1 MRSSLSSEH
10 PNSSHDIERHSSA
23 RTSSIPVPP
32 GEAFYRARCDRFAQQ
47 RDIQA
52 RLTSRLTNARLLVFL
67 AASLCL
73 GWAVWQRNVL
83 FGAIGSLLLFGFI
96 ALVYYH
102 GKADRRRRRYEELV
116 NINEEA
122 GQRLAHAWDDL
133 PLRHEVPREPD
144 HPYAADL
151 DIFGRASLSHLL
163 DSVTTSLGGS
173 TLSRWLRQPAPPET
187 ARERQVAIAELA
199 PLADLRDELVLRDR
213 LVAGDRPDPEPFL
226 QWAEGE
232 RWLTKRPGLLWA
244 ARISPVLLVISFLAQ
259 LAGYTSYPIWIIFFT
274 ANILLNELLGRPAQR
289 ILSQITGQRETMF
302 GHYADRFQ
310 IVSEA
315 PFRAPML
322 QRLQADL
329 RTGGIPAHQHL
340 RRLHRLVTL
349 VIPGSA
355 IIHWLVQSVT
365 LWDVHVLAALER
377 WQDTAGDQARAWLA
391 ALSEIEAL
399 AALAVLAHD
408 NPDWAFPDL
417 DPDAESLAARDL
429 GHPLL
434 PRAVRVLND
443 VEVGPPGTFLL
454 VTGSNMS
461 GKSTL
466 LRALG
471 VNVVLAQAGGPVCAS
486 ALRLPAVDLWT
497 SMRIQDSLAMGV
509 SYFMAELQ
517 RLKQIVDAARRN
529 HEGAEITTLYLLDE
543 ILQGTNT
550 IERQIAARRIIRCL
564 VDLGAIGA
572 VSTHD
577 LTLADGDEL
586 AAVAHSTH
594 FTETIST
601 DPAAPAMSFDYK
613 LHPGIS
619 TSSNALH
626 LMKLIGLNTEAAP
639 ES

>member
-1 MRSSLSSEH
+1 MRSPLSSER
-10 PNSSHDIERHSSA
+10 PYNSPGIEEQNGD
-23 RTSSIPVPP
+23 RTSSNPVPP
-32 GEAFYRARCDRFAQQ
+32 DEAFYRVRRDRFARK

-52 RLTSRLTNARLLVFL
+52 RLTSRLTNARLLIFA

-73 GWAVWQRNVL
+73 GWAIWQRNL
-83 FGAIGSLLLFGFI
+83 LAGGGGFLLLIGFF

-102 GKADRRRRRYEELV
+102 GKADRLRRRYDELV
-116 NINEEA
+116 KINEEA
-122 GQRLAHAWDDL
+122 GKRLAHAWDEL
-133 PLRHEVPREPD
+133 PLRHAVPVEAD

-151 DIFGRASLSHLL
+151 DIFGRASLFHLL
-163 DSVTTSLGGS
+163 DSVATSLSES
-173 TLSRWLRQPAPPET
+173 TLSRWLRQPAPLET
-187 ARERQVAIAELA
+187 ARERQAAVAELA

-213 LVAGDRPDPEPFL
+213 LATGDRPDPEPFL
-226 QWAEGE
+226 QWAEGD
-232 RWLTKRPGLLWA
+232 RWLNQRPGLLWA

-259 LAGYTSYPIWIIFFT
+259 ISGIIPYPVWIIFFT
-274 ANILLNELLGRPAQR
+274 TNILLNEVLGRPAHR
-289 ILSQITGQRETMF
+289 ILSQITGQREAMF
-302 GHYADRFQ
+302 GHFADRFQ
-310 IVSEA
+310 LVSEA
-315 PFRAPML
+315 PFHAPLL
-322 QRLQADL
+322 QRRQAEL
-329 RTGGIPAHQHL
+329 RTGGVPAHQQL
-340 RRLHRLVTL
+340 RHLHRLVTL

-365 LWDVHVLAALER
+365 LWDVHVLAALEG
-377 WQDTAGDQARAWLA
+377 WQAKAGGQARGWLA

-408 NPDWAFPDL
+408 NPDWAFPEL
-417 DPDAESLAARDL
+417 DPDARVLVARDI

-434 PRAVRVLND
+434 PRSARVHND
-443 VEVGPPGTFLL
+443 AEVGPSGTFLL

-471 VNVVLAQAGGPVCAS
+471 VNIVLAQAGGPVCAS
-486 ALRLPAVDLWT
+486 ALRLPPVDLWT

-517 RLKQIVDAARRN
+517 RLKQVVDAARQN
-529 HEGAEITTLYLLDE
+529 HGRAEITTFYLLDE

-550 IERQIAARRIIRCL
+550 FERQIAARRIIRCL

-577 LTLADGDEL
+577 LTLADADEL
-586 AAVAHSTH
+586 ASVATATY

-601 DPAAPAMSFDYK
+601 DPDNPAMSFDYK
-613 LHPGIS
+613 LHRGIA
-619 TSSNALH
+619 TSSNALK
-626 LMKLIGLNTEAAP
+626 LMKMIGLNTEVTA

>member
-1 MRSSLSSEH
+1 MRSPLSSEH
-10 PNSSHDIERHSSA
+10 PYNPHDIEEHDSA

-32 GEAFYRARCDRFAQQ
+32 DEAFYRVRCDRFARQ

-52 RLTSRLTNARLLVFL
+52 HLTSRLTNARLLVFL

-73 GWAVWQRNVL
+73 GWAVWQRNLVY
-83 FGAIGSLLLFGFI
+83 GGVGLLLLIGFF

-102 GKADRRRRRYEELV
+102 GKADRLRRRYEELV
-116 NINEEA
+116 KINEEA
-122 GQRLAHAWDDL
+122 GRRLAHAWDDL
-133 PLRHEVPREPD
+133 PLRHEVPVEPD
-144 HPYAADL
+144 HPYTADL
-151 DIFGRASLSHLL
+151 DIFGRASLFHLL
-163 DSVTTSLGGS
+163 DSVTTSLSDS

-187 ARERQVAIAELA
+187 ARARQAAIAELA
-199 PLADLRDELVLRDR
+199 PLADLRDELLLRDR
-213 LVAGDRPDPEPFL
+213 LVAGDRPNPEPFL
-226 QWAEGE
+226 QWAEGD
-232 RWLTKRPGLLWA
+232 RWLMQRPGLLWA
-244 ARISPVLLVISFLAQ
+244 ARVSPVLLVISFLAQ
-259 LAGYTSYPIWIIFFT
+259 LAGFIPYPVWIIFFT
-274 ANILLNELLGRPAQR
+274 TNILLNELLGRPAHR

-315 PFRAPML
+315 PFHAPIL
-322 QRLQADL
+322 KRLQTEL
-329 RTGGIPAHQHL
+329 RTGGVPAHQHL

-377 WQDTAGDQARAWLA
+377 WQAKAGDQARAWLA

-417 DPDAESLAARDL
+417 NPDAQSLVARDL

-434 PRAVRVLND
+434 PRSVRVLND

-471 VNVVLAQAGGPVCAS
+471 VNIALAQAGGPVCAS
-486 ALRLPAVDLWT
+486 ALQLPAVDLWT

-517 RLKQIVDAARRN
+517 RLKQIVDAARQN
-529 HEGAEITTLYLLDE
+529 HGRAEIKTFYLLDE

-550 IERQIAARRIIRCL
+550 FERQIAARRIIRCL

-577 LTLADGDEL
+577 LTLVDADEL
-586 AAVAHSTH
+586 AEVAHSTY

-601 DPAAPAMSFDYK
+601 DPARPAMSFDYK
-613 LHPGIS
+613 LHPGIA
-619 TSSNALH
+619 TSSNALK
-626 LMKLIGLNTEAAP
+626 LMKLIGLNTDVSAK
-639 ES
+639 S

>member
-1 MRSSLSSEH
+1 MRSPLRSER
-10 PNSSHDIERHSSA
+10 PYNSPGIEEQNGD
-23 RTSSIPVPP
+23 RTASNPVPP
-32 GEAFYRARCDRFAQQ
+32 GEAFYRARRDRFAQK

-67 AASLCL
+67 AASLSL
-73 GWAVWQRNVL
+73 GWAIWQRDPIAG
-83 FGAIGSLLLFGFI
+83 GAGVLLLIGFF

-102 GKADRRRRRYEELV
+102 GKADRLRRRYDELV
-116 NINEEA
+116 KINEEA
-122 GQRLAHAWDDL
+122 EKRLAHAWDDL
-133 PLRHEVPREPD
+133 PLRHAVPVEPD
-144 HPYAADL
+144 HSYAADL
-151 DIFGRASLSHLL
+151 DIFGRASLFHLL
-163 DSVTTSLGGS
+163 DSVTTSLS
-173 TLSRWLRQPAPPET
+173 EQTLSRWLRQPAPPET
-187 ARERQVAIAELA
+187 ARERQTAIAELA

-213 LVAGDRPDPEPFL
+213 LASGDRPDPEPFL
-226 QWAEGE
+226 QWAEGGG
-232 RWLTKRPGLLWA
+232 WLNRRPGLLWA
-244 ARISPVLLVISFLAQ
+244 ARVSPVLLVIAFLAQ
-259 LAGYTSYPIWIIFFT
+259 FAGFIAYPVWIIFFT
-274 ANILLNELLGRPAQR
+274 ANVLLNEALGRPAHR
-289 ILSQITGQRETMF
+289 ILSQISGQRETMF
-302 GHYADRFQ
+302 GHFADRFQ
-310 IVSEA
+310 LVSEA
-315 PFRAPML
+315 SFRASLL

-329 RTGGIPAHQHL
+329 RTGGVPAHQQL
-340 RRLHRLVTL
+340 RHLHRLLTL

-377 WQDTAGDQARAWLA
+377 WQAKSGKQARGWLA

-408 NPDWAFPDL
+408 NPDWAFPEIE
-417 DPDAESLAARDL
+417 PGARSLVAQDI

-434 PRAVRVLND
+434 PRSVRVHND

-471 VNVVLAQAGGPVCAS
+471 VNVVLAQAGGPVCAA
-486 ALRLPAVDLWT
+486 ALRLPPVDLWT

-517 RLKQIVDAARRN
+517 RLKQVVDAARRN
-529 HEGAEITTLYLLDE
+529 HERAEVTTFYLLDE

-550 IERQIAARRIIRCL
+550 FERQIAARRIIRCL

-577 LTLADGDEL
+577 LTLADSDEL
-586 AAVAHSTH
+586 ATVARSTY
-594 FTETIST
+594 FTETISP
-601 DPAAPAMSFDYK
+601 DPDHPAMSFDYK
-613 LHPGIS
+613 LHRGIA
-619 TSSNALH
+619 TSSNALK
-626 LMKLIGLNTEAAP
+626 LMKMIGLNTEVST